1 MKALVAENISK
12 VYRKGAI
19 GSGSLAKEI
28 EFGIKRYFRGKSFQ
42 NSQLENSNFHKSLD
56 QINFEIEE
64 GDRVGIIGKNG
75 AGKSTL
81 LKIISRITTPTEGRI
96 KGFGRVASL
105 LEVGTGFHPELT
117 GLENIYLNG
126 SIIGMKNAEI
136 KANLDSII
144 SFSGVDSYIHTPVKR
159 YSSGMYVRLA
169 FSIAAHLQSE
179 ILIVDEVL
187 AVGDVEFQKMCID
200 KMKELSHSN
209 GKTILFVSH
218 NLNSVATL
226 CNNSMLLESG
236 KLLKIGKSE
245 DVLNTYIQRNNF
257 SKPLGERTD
266 KKGNQKIK
274 LIRYNWYSEK
284 EKMVISGKETFLEL
298 SLYSSLN
305 QITNVE
311 ISIAID
317 HQEGFRISILNNTL
331 ISQNCPVKQGENTIT
346 ISISNLPL
354 PMGIYPCTFYLS
366 SNGEIFEWIKDAF
379 NLEVLGES
387 YFPNG
392 NSLPKKQGFVYLPFS
407 IKSN

>member
-1 MKALVAENISK
+1 MKVLVAENISK
-12 VYRKGAI
+12 IYRKGSI
-19 GSGSLAKEI
+19 GSGSLAKEL
-28 EFGIKRYFRGKSFQ
+28 ESSFKGLFHKKVGETEDK
-42 NSQLENSNFHKSLD
+42 NLHKSLD

-64 GDRVGIIGKNG
+64 GDRIGIIGKNG

-81 LKIISRITTPTEGRI
+81 LKIISRITTPTHGKI
-96 KGFGRVASL
+96 KGHGRVASL

-117 GLENIYLNG
+117 GLENIFLNG

-144 SFSGVDSYIHTPVKR
+144 SFSGVKSYINTPVKR

-187 AVGDVEFQKMCID
+187 AVGDLEFQKMCLD
-200 KMKELSHSN
+200 KMKELSISD

-218 NLNSVATL
+218 NLNSVSTL

-236 KLLKIGKSE
+236 KLLQFAKTEEVI
-245 DVLNTYIQRNNF
+245 NTYIQRNNV
-257 SKPLGERTD
+257 SKPLNERTD
-266 KKGNQKIK
+266 IRGNQKIK
-274 LIRYNWYSEK
+274 LTQFRWFTHNEQII
-284 EKMVISGKETFLEL
+284 VSGRDTFLEL
-298 SLYSSLN
+298 TLFSSLT
-305 QITNVE
+305 QTINVE

-317 HQEGFRISILNNTL
+317 HQEGFRISILSNTL
-331 ISQNCPVKQGENTIT
+331 ISQNCILEHGENRIT
-346 ISISNLPL
+346 FCISSLPL

-387 YFPNG
+387 YFPSG

-407 IKSN
+407 IK

>member
-12 VYRKGAI
+12 IYRKGSI
-19 GSGSLAKEI
+19 GSGSLAKEL
-28 EFGIKRYFRGKSFQ
+28 ESGIKSLFNKKSK
-42 NSQLENSNFHKSLD
+42 ETIDKNFHKSLD

-81 LKIISRITTPTEGRI
+81 LKIISRITTPTHGKI
-96 KGFGRVASL
+96 KGHGRVASL

-117 GLENIYLNG
+117 GLENIFLNG

-144 SFSGVDSYIHTPVKR
+144 SFSGVGSYINTPVKR

-187 AVGDVEFQKMCID
+187 AVGDLEFQKMCLD
-200 KMKELSHSN
+200 KMKELSQSE

-218 NLNSVATL
+218 NLNSVSTL

-236 KLLKIGKSE
+236 KLLQFGKTE
-245 DVLNTYIQRNNF
+245 DVINTYIQKNNV
-257 SKPLGERTD
+257 SKPLNERTD
-266 KKGNQKIK
+266 KRGNQKIR
-274 LIRYNWYSEK
+274 LTQFRWFTQNEQ
-284 EKMVISGKETFLEL
+284 MVVSGQDTFLEL
-298 SLYSSLN
+298 FLFSSLT
-305 QITNVE
+305 QDTSVE

-331 ISQNCPVKQGENTIT
+331 ISENCILKEGENKVTFK
-346 ISISNLPL
+346 ISTLPL
-354 PMGIYPCTFYLS
+354 PIGIYPCTFYLS
-366 SNGEIFEWIKDAF
+366 SSGEIFEWIKDAF
-379 NLEVLGES
+379 NLEVFGES
-387 YFPNG
+387 YYPNG
-392 NSLPKKQGFVYLPFS
+392 NSLPKKQGFVYLPFT
-407 IKSN
+407 IN